1 MSAKKQRLTVT
12 VDPELVEAGQRA
24 VESGEAES
32 VSSWVSI
39 ALEEKLRRDHKLRL
53 LAAAVADFEGEF
65 GEITHRR
72 LVGRPRAWPRPSSG
86 RTDRPTA
93 VPPCSEMTEH
103 RHTRADLDAPTQR
116 FFVLV
121 TQPRESGFSAVFFV
135 FQSSGERVAQRTD
148 RQAVLTGRGGVEC
161 RNVTETRIADP

>member
-1 MSAKKQRLTVT
+1 MSAKKQRLIVT

-65 GEITHRR
+65 GEIT
-72 LVGRPRAWPRPSSG
+72 PDEIAKQQ
-86 RTDRPTA
+86 
-93 VPPCSEMTEH
+93 
-103 RHTRADLDAPTQR
+103 RADRRAATIVRGQQR
-116 FFVLV
+116 
-121 TQPRESGFSAVFFV
+121 TPG
-135 FQSSGERVAQRTD
+135 AQRGRRD
-148 RQAVLTGRGGVEC
+148 PGARQRRSHRFGAE
-161 RNVTETRIADP
+161 